1 MKMKKYITI
10 AFMALL
16 TSAMFSCK
24 KEADVAGTEAKL
36 PGIQLSSLGYT
47 QLSPFTI
54 AAASATPTTPAAVA
68 TILQINFGATTTN
81 KATGK
86 FTLEFF
92 EGTSITG
99 TSVPVKT
106 VTFNAWTGYD
116 DTSDPTKKP
125 TPVLN
130 HSISYTLL
138 PTTYENT
145 KIYGGSMLI
154 KLALLGLTANKTYSV
169 RATAYTDDAKPS
181 VLSQTSFFKT
191 I

>member
-1 MKMKKYITI
+1 MAFI
-10 AFMALL
+10 ALI

-36 PGIQLSSLGYT
+36 PAIQLSSLGYT

-54 AAASATPTTPAAVA
+54 AAVAATPTTPSTVA
-68 TILQINFGATTTN
+68 TILQINFGATLTN
-81 KATGK
+81 KKPGK

-92 EGTSITG
+92 DGTSIGATA
-99 TSVPVKT
+99 VPVKT
-106 VTFNAWTGYD
+106 VTFSSWSGYD

-125 TPVLN
+125 TAVLN
-130 HSISYTLL
+130 HSISFTLL
-138 PTTYENT
+138 PTTYQNT
-145 KIYGGSMLI
+145 GIYGGSMLI
-154 KLALLGLTANKTYSV
+154 KLGLLGLTANKTYSV
-169 RATAYTDDAKPS
+169 RATAYTDDAKTS

>member
-1 MKMKKYITI
+1 
-10 AFMALL
+10 MALL
-16 TSAMFSCK
+16 TLSMFSCK
-24 KEADVAGTEAKL
+24 KEADIAGTEAKL
-36 PGIQLSSLGYT
+36 PAIQLSSLGYS
-47 QLSPFTI
+47 QVGPFTLVT
-54 AAASATPTTPAAVA
+54 ANATATTPATIA

-81 KATGK
+81 KTTGK

-169 RATAYTDDAKPS
+169 RATAYTDDAKTS

-191 I
+191 M